1 MERVK
6 RKQKQN
12 MEWKIIMKNTSKRLL
27 LGASAVIAL
36 TLAGCTATNETDT
49 DVDTDETEQV
59 QEVQPLHI
67 AKPDIVDIEDDVVDT
82 AQLQANLD
90 SINEGERLPDYEPA
104 NEDERVLEP
113 VEGFETNDEHYTAKD
128 PKELHEGTHLVY
140 VGRDTCPYCVLL
152 RVNLDPVVEQLGLG
166 LGYIDT
172 DNEEHEQIMVEEFG
186 LRSVPMIA
194 VFHDGEVIAE
204 FPQQNMYLDAG
215 VNYQS
220 LANGLGDLTNIYLT
234 FKHDIEVSDEES
246 AEDTAE
252 ESVVEETEE
261 GSE

>member
-1 MERVK
+1 
-6 RKQKQN
+6 
-12 MEWKIIMKNTSKRLL
+12 MKNTSKRLL
-27 LGASAVIAL
+27 MGASAVIAL
-36 TLAGCTATNETDT
+36 TLAGCSIGNNDEDVAGETDS
-49 DVDTDETEQV
+49 TEQV

-67 AKPDIVDIEDDVVDT
+67 AKPEILDVEDDVVDT

-90 SINEGERLPDYEPA
+90 AINEGERLEGYEPV
-104 NEDERVLEP
+104 NEEERVLDT
-113 VEGFETNDEHYTAKD
+113 VEGFESNDEHYTAKD
-128 PKELHEGTHLVY
+128 PKDLYEGTHLVY

-172 DNEEHEQIMVEEFG
+172 GNEEYEQIMVDDFG

-204 FPQQNMYLDAG
+204 FPQQHMYLDAG

-234 FKHDIEVSDEES
+234 YKHDIEVSEEEPT
-246 AEDTAE
+246 EDTAE
-252 ESVVEETEE
+252 ESVEETEE
-261 GSE
+261 GSEETGE

>member
-1 MERVK
+1 
-6 RKQKQN
+6 
-12 MEWKIIMKNTSKRLL
+12 MKNTSKRLL

-36 TLAGCTATNETDT
+36 TLVGCTATNETDT

-90 SINEGERLPDYEPA
+90 AINEGERLEGYEPV
-104 NEDERVLEP
+104 NEEERVLDT
-113 VEGFETNDEHYTAKD
+113 VEGFEPNDEHYTAKD
-128 PKELHEGTHLVY
+128 PKDLHEGTHLVY
-140 VGRDTCPYCVLL
+140 VGRETCPYCMLL
-152 RVNLDPVVEQLGLG
+152 RPNLDPVVEQLGLG

-172 DNEEHEQIMVEEFG
+172 DNEEYEQIMVEEFG

-234 FKHDIEVSDEES
+234 YKHDIDVSEEES

-252 ESVVEETEE
+252 ESVEETEE
-261 GSE
+261 GSEETGE

>member
-1 MERVK
+1 
-6 RKQKQN
+6 
-12 MEWKIIMKNTSKRLL
+12 MKNTSKRLL
-27 LGASAVIAL
+27 LGASAVIAI
-36 TLAGCTATNETDT
+36 TLVGCSNGDNDEDVVGETDN
-49 DVDTDETEQV
+49 TEQV

-67 AKPDIVDIEDDVVDT
+67 EKPEIIDIEDDVVDT
-82 AQLQANLD
+82 AQLQVNLD
-90 SINEGERLPDYEPA
+90 AINEGERLEGYVPV
-104 NEDERVLEP
+104 NEEERVLEP

-128 PKELHEGTHLVY
+128 PKDLHEGTHLVY
-140 VGRDTCPYCVLL
+140 VGRDDCPYCVLL
-152 RVNLDPVVEQLGLG
+152 RINLDPVVEQLGLG

-172 DNEEHEQIMVEEFG
+172 DNKEHEEYMVEEFG

-234 FKHDIEVSDEES
+234 YKHDIDVSDEES
-246 AEDTAE
+246 TEDVAE
-252 ESVVEETEE
+252 ESLEETEE
-261 GSE
+261 NTEETGE